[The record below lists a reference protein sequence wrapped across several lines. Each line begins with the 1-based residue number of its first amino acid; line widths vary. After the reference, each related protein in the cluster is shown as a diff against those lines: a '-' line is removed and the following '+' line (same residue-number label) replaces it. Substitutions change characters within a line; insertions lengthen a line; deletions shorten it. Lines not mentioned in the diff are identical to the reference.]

1 MRLEKREISS
11 RRSID
16 KFIMECSVVRLGMI
30 SRGEPYVVPLN
41 FVYSEGIVYFHCSL
55 EGRKIEAIRANPG
68 VCLEFDAMHG
78 VSVKEQTAYYTSVVA
93 WGDAVFVSDISRVKQ
108 ILHVICLKYLD
119 CSPEITEDMAE
130 RTCVVSIR
138 INRATGKEKKG

>member
-1 MRLEKREISS
+1 MRLAKREISS
-11 RRSID
+11 RISID

-41 FVYSEGIVYFHCSL
+41 FVYSEGIVYFHCASA
-55 EGRKIEAIRANPG
+55 GRKVEAMRANPG

-78 VSVKEQTAYYTSVVA
+78 VSVEKQTTYYTSVVA
-93 WGDAVFVSDISRVKQ
+93 WGDAVFVSDISRAKQ
-108 ILHVICLKYLD
+108 ILHMICMKYLD

-130 RTCVVSIR
+130 RTCVISIR
-138 INRATGKEKKG
+138 ISRVTGKEKRS